1 MKKILMESVSEE
13 GDQLYIDFSQLS
25 IEEGK
30 NPEEFMNYLIKILD
44 SIYNDQSVKSKTRLR
59 IVK

>member
-30 NPEEFMNYLIKILD
+30 NPE
-44 SIYNDQSVKSKTRLR
+44 
-59 IVK
+59 